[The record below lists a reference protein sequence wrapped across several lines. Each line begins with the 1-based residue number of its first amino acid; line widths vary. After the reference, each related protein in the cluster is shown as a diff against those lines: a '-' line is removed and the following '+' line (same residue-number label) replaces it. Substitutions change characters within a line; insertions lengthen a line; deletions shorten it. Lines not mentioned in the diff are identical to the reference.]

1 LPFFGPFECQL
12 HWEFAAFSFPTPTN
26 HPYSPSPISGSL
38 ENCRKAFRVLF
49 RLEISMKYISHWRI
63 PPSSIDAALK
73 KFLETGGAPPEGV
86 KMLHRWHDM
95 NGQGFA
101 IQGGKS

>member
-1 LPFFGPFECQL
+1 
-12 HWEFAAFSFPTPTN
+12 
-26 HPYSPSPISGSL
+26 
-38 ENCRKAFRVLF
+38 
-49 RLEISMKYISHWRI
+49 MKYISHCRI

-73 KFLETGGAPPEGV
+73 KLLETGGAPPEGV